1 MRAPT
6 RALGLSSRLVVEPS
20 RLRSADLVDL
30 DDGDAV
36 LGRRPALGVGDG
48 QLAAVSAEQAALDQV
63 VSGTRR
69 GRRVVGHDQLE
80 HRVELVDLL
89 LREVDRPVA
98 ILAAC
103 AGDLVA
109 QEGDEATSPT
119 LAAAGL
125 LHDRAAD
132 LVDGGSGA
140 DGVGVRGGH
149 GRRGCD
155 VRFGD
160 GHGLS
165 HLHGSL
171 HRIAGLD
178 LVYAHIHSGQALIAL
193 VGYNT
198 ANDTVGYL

>member
-6 RALGLSSRLVVEPS
+6 RASGLSSGLVEEPC
-20 RLRSADLVDL
+20 RLRSADRSHLHLGEAVF
-30 DDGDAV
+30 GD
-36 LGRRPALGVGDG
+36 RPTLGVDHGH
-48 QLAAVSAEQAALDQV
+48 LATVRAEQTTLDQV
-63 VSGTRR
+63 VSGT
-69 GRRVVGHDQLE
+69 GLGSRVVGHDLLE
-80 HRVELVDLL
+80 HRVMGGDLG
-89 LREVDRPVA
+89 LREVDLVVVVVTSP
-98 ILAAC
+98 
-103 AGDLVA
+103 GDLIA
-109 QEGDEATSPT
+109 DEGDEAPGLA

-125 LHDRAAD
+125 DHDRAAD